1 MFDLDFKG
9 EKASD
14 YGIKVAYRPNIP
26 APEKNFEIIT
36 IPGRDGSLIVSDNTY
51 SDIQIEPEMNFIISP
66 ESWGVKFR
74 QIKQW
79 LQGSGKLKFSDDA
92 SVFYKCKNV
101 NIGVV
106 ERRIKESGEFTP
118 VFLCDPFTYI
128 ESGTLEY
135 NAQDLKLNPY
145 DISKPVYKITGEGVC
160 TLTVNGNEM
169 TANVGQNLTI
179 DTDLMIAYRED
190 GILQNTAVTGEYENM
205 YLKAG
210 ENEINISN
218 GFELKIIPNWRC
230 L

>member
-1 MFDLDFKG
+1 M
-9 EKASD
+9 
-14 YGIKVAYRPNIP
+14 
-26 APEKNFEIIT
+26 
-36 IPGRDGSLIVSDNTY
+36 
-51 SDIQIEPEMNFIISP
+51 
-66 ESWGVKFR
+66 
-74 QIKQW
+74 
-79 LQGSGKLKFSDDA
+79 
-92 SVFYKCKNV
+92 
-101 NIGVV
+101 
-106 ERRIKESGEFTP
+106 
-118 VFLCDPFTYI
+118 CDPFTYI

-210 ENEINISN
+210 ENRNKYKQW
-218 GFELKIIPNWRC
+218 F
-230 L
+230 